1 MVKSQL
7 DTHIYIPFSSKEIQY
22 LLSKFKDDDELT
34 NVVKTDSLIMKVVRA
49 LMFRKLMKNEAV
61 NATKQ
66 RARTLA
72 RLLVQLRLVVKWSK
86 SCLKKVCMGLKHL
99 FLTFPACF

>member
-1 MVKSQL
+1 MPTFLVEYEPSEKSSLRFFQKRKKMVKSQL

-34 NVVKTDSLIMKVVRA
+34 NIVKTDSLIMKVVRA
-49 LMFRKLMKNEAV
+49 LMFRKLLKNEAV

-72 RLLVQLRLVVKWSK
+72 RLLVQLRLVVK
-86 SCLKKVCMGLKHL
+86 
-99 FLTFPACF
+99 